1 MTARRD
7 GAAGVGAVVRK
18 PPKNEPAMEDR
29 VQVPQALSY
38 VGLNRLYKF
47 ELTARILLYWG
58 NSRFVLSMISTS

>member
-38 VGLNRLYKF
+38 VGLNRLYNF
-47 ELTARILLYWG
+47 EVMARIML
-58 NSRFVLSMISTS
+58 